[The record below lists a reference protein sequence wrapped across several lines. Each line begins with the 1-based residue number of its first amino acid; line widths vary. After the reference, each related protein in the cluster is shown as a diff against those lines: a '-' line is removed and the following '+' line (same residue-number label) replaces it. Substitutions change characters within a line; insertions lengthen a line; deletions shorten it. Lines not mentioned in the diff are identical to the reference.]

1 MVVKSNLKSETIKQV
16 KAVLCILISL
26 ASLFMGFPATFVRA
40 GEICDEWVAKVV
52 SVQGVVQVRKAG
64 EAEWVPVNFNDTYC
78 PGDIIRVLELSRAAV
93 VLPNDATLRLDQN
106 TTITFVGP
114 EKEQP
119 LLLRLLSG
127 AAHFLSRIPRTLK
140 VATPFVNGAVE
151 GTEFLVRVAKEQ
163 TFLSVFEGKVA
174 ASNEA
179 GSLLLASGQSAVA
192 LEGQAPALH
201 VVVRPRDAVQWALY
215 YPPVI
220 YFPEEVIEDRGDPRF
235 LAYNASQLLAVG
247 RVDVAGAEIG
257 RALRL
262 DPNYSDALSLQAI
275 IYVVQNERDKALSAA
290 QQAVEAD
297 PNSATAQIALSYAH
311 QARFDLEGAR
321 ASLEKAVQLE
331 PENALAWAR
340 LAELQASFGYLSRS
354 LESAEKA
361 VALDPNLSRTQT
373 VLGFAYLNKVKIG
386 KSKEA
391 FQKAIELDQADPLP
405 RLGLGLAKIRGSDL
419 EEGRAEI
426 IRSYLGKA
434 YYEEKRTDLDGPQY
448 EIAKKLDP
456 KDPTPY
462 FYDAIRKQ
470 TINRPVEA
478 LRDFQKSIELN
489 DNRAVFRSKQKLDSD
504 LAARSSSLARIYSDL
519 GFQELALVAGWKSV
533 NTDPTNHS
541 AHRFLADSYSARPR
555 HEIAR
560 VSELLQSQL
569 LQPNNIT
576 PIQPRLAESNLFLIS
591 SGGAADLSFN
601 EFNPIFN
608 RDRLA
613 LQASGLVS
621 ENETYAG
628 EVVAS
633 GIYKKASFSVGY
645 THFETDGW
653 RDNADQDDDIFN
665 AFFQYELT
673 YKTSI
678 QAEFKYRD
686 LENGDLQLRFFQDD
700 FLENLDED
708 EETKTFRLGFR
719 HSFTPNSTL
728 IANFQYQDA
737 DEDQDVQPTPSFPV
751 TFVGVD
757 TELDS
762 DAYNGEL
769 SFLHRSNYINLV
781 AGGGYADIDAEQET
795 TVFTTFDPTFLVPQP
810 NPNPPPPI
818 IIAPLAP
825 DTTDT
830 SLDRDEEHAN
840 GYLYTY
846 IEPVKSLTITVGGS
860 YDDLDTDD
868 DATKDRDQFNPK
880 FGVTWNPLPDTTIRG
895 AAFRVL
901 KRTLITDQTLE
912 PTQVAGF
919 NQFFDDF
926 DATDSWRYGGAVD
939 QKFTDSLYG
948 GAEYT
953 YRNLS
958 VPFNPTL
965 ASLETYK
972 WEEKI
977 FRAYLFFT
985 PNDYLALRA
994 ESLWERYERDQD
1006 FADGARIVETIH
1018 FPLGFSFFHPSG
1030 LSASLTSTYVDQQGS
1045 YERQGSLGTFE
1056 NDNDQFWLIDAAI
1069 KYRFPKRYG
1078 FFTIGAKNLMDENF
1092 EYFDTDRDNPRIQP
1106 DRHFFASITLAVP

>member
-391 FQKAIELDQADPLP
+391 FQK
-405 RLGLGLAKIRGSDL
+405 RLFKKRLNSIRLTPCPDWAWVWRRSG
-419 EEGRAEI
+419 GVIWRRAER
-426 IRSYLGKA
+426 RS
-434 YYEEKRTDLDGPQY
+434 
-448 EIAKKLDP
+448 
-456 KDPTPY
+456 
-462 FYDAIRKQ
+462 
-470 TINRPVEA
+470 
-478 LRDFQKSIELN
+478 
-489 DNRAVFRSKQKLDSD
+489 
-504 LAARSSSLARIYSDL
+504 
-519 GFQELALVAGWKSV
+519 
-533 NTDPTNHS
+533 
-541 AHRFLADSYSARPR
+541 
-555 HEIAR
+555 
-560 VSELLQSQL
+560 
-569 LQPNNIT
+569 
-576 PIQPRLAESNLFLIS
+576 RL
-591 SGGAADLSFN
+591 
-601 EFNPIFN
+601 
-608 RDRLA
+608 
-613 LQASGLVS
+613 
-621 ENETYAG
+621 
-628 EVVAS
+628 
-633 GIYKKASFSVGY
+633 
-645 THFETDGW
+645 
-653 RDNADQDDDIFN
+653 
-665 AFFQYELT
+665 
-673 YKTSI
+673 
-678 QAEFKYRD
+678 
-686 LENGDLQLRFFQDD
+686 
-700 FLENLDED
+700 
-708 EETKTFRLGFR
+708 
-719 HSFTPNSTL
+719 
-728 IANFQYQDA
+728 
-737 DEDQDVQPTPSFPV
+737 
-751 TFVGVD
+751 
-757 TELDS
+757 
-762 DAYNGEL
+762 
-769 SFLHRSNYINLV
+769 
-781 AGGGYADIDAEQET
+781 
-795 TVFTTFDPTFLVPQP
+795 
-810 NPNPPPPI
+810 PP
-818 IIAPLAP
+818 A
-825 DTTDT
+825 
-830 SLDRDEEHAN
+830 
-840 GYLYTY
+840 
-846 IEPVKSLTITVGGS
+846 
-860 YDDLDTDD
+860 
-868 DATKDRDQFNPK
+868 
-880 FGVTWNPLPDTTIRG
+880 
-895 AAFRVL
+895 
-901 KRTLITDQTLE
+901 
-912 PTQVAGF
+912 
-919 NQFFDDF
+919 
-926 DATDSWRYGGAVD
+926 
-939 QKFTDSLYG
+939 
-948 GAEYT
+948 
-953 YRNLS
+953 
-958 VPFNPTL
+958 
-965 ASLETYK
+965 
-972 WEEKI
+972 
-977 FRAYLFFT
+977 
-985 PNDYLALRA
+985 
-994 ESLWERYERDQD
+994 
-1006 FADGARIVETIH
+1006 
-1018 FPLGFSFFHPSG
+1018 
-1030 LSASLTSTYVDQQGS
+1030 
-1045 YERQGSLGTFE
+1045 
-1056 NDNDQFWLIDAAI
+1056 
-1069 KYRFPKRYG
+1069 
-1078 FFTIGAKNLMDENF
+1078 
-1092 EYFDTDRDNPRIQP
+1092 
-1106 DRHFFASITLAVP
+1106 